1 MIIECPCKKKKFN
14 IDINLIPAE
23 GRNLQCGSCDRIWFY
38 KKEDPILEPQ
48 QTNEDIATKENE
60 ESESS
65 NDDKSNDQKIKQPI
79 KENKKLKSE
88 LSAIKKTESKPEL
101 VKKTQSSKFFSYLI
115 VFIISLGA
123 LIILLDTLK
132 SPLINI
138 FPGLEVLLFNL
149 YETLKA
155 VSYTHLTLPTSHL
168 V

>member
-23 GRNLQCGSCDRIWFY
+23 GRNLQCGSCDRVWFY
-38 KKEDPILEPQ
+38 KKKDSIPETSLI
-48 QTNEDIATKENE
+48 NEDIAIRENE
-60 ESESS
+60 ENDNS
-65 NDDKSNDQKIKQPI
+65 NDYKSNDQEIKQPV
-79 KENKKLKSE
+79 KENKKSKSE
-88 LSAIKKTESKPEL
+88 LSAIEETESKPEL

-132 SPLINI
+132 TPLINI

-149 YETLKA
+149 YETLKDIKLFIIDL
-155 VSYTHLTLPTSHL
+155 S
-168 V
+168 

>member
-38 KKEDPILEPQ
+38 KKEELKSEPSQ
-48 QTNEDIATKENE
+48 VNEDIAIKEKE
-60 ESESS
+60 DSDKL
-65 NDDKSNDQKIKQPI
+65 NDDKSKNQLIKQPVEENEKAKSKLSNI
-79 KENKKLKSE
+79 NKTENKSKE
-88 LSAIKKTESKPEL
+88 IKKTK
-101 VKKTQSSKFFSYLI
+101 SSKFFSYLI

-132 SPLINI
+132 TPLINI

-149 YETLKA
+149 YETLKD
-155 VSYTHLTLPTSHL
+155 VKLFIKDLS
-168 V
+168 

>member
-23 GRNLQCGSCDRIWFY
+23 GRNLQCGSCDRVWFY
-38 KKEDPILEPQ
+38 KKEDSIPETSLI
-48 QTNEDIATKENE
+48 NEDNAIRENE
-60 ESESS
+60 ENDNS
-65 NDDKSNDQKIKQPI
+65 NDYKSNDQEIKQPV
-79 KENKKLKSE
+79 KENKKSKSE
-88 LSAIKKTESKPEL
+88 LSAIEETESKPEL

-132 SPLINI
+132 TPLINI

-149 YETLKA
+149 YETLIDIKLFIIDL
-155 VSYTHLTLPTSHL
+155 S
-168 V
+168 

>member
-38 KKEDPILEPQ
+38 KKEELKSEPSQ
-48 QTNEDIATKENE
+48 VNEDIAIKKKED
-60 ESESS
+60 SDKL
-65 NDDKSNDQKIKQPI
+65 NDDKSKNQLIKQPVEENEKAKSKLSNI
-79 KENKKLKSE
+79 NKTENKSKE
-88 LSAIKKTESKPEL
+88 IKKTK
-101 VKKTQSSKFFSYLI
+101 SSKFFSYLI

-132 SPLINI
+132 TPLINI

-149 YETLKA
+149 YETLKDIKLFIIDL
-155 VSYTHLTLPTSHL
+155 S
-168 V
+168 